1 MHQNSWG
8 ASSHRKTSIPQTVG
22 VTYAVETCREIQDF
36 LISALLNEETSH
48 PGGFSGQA
56 KHNTLGVM
64 NVMDGFVSTKNIS
77 RVQKRWSYQSCWWF
91 GGSVQNYKL
100 QVTNL
105 HIDWWKTR
113 KSAYHIK
120 TWQAIMNYPFF

>member
-64 NVMDGFVSTKNIS
+64 NVMDGFVSTK
-77 RVQKRWSYQSCWWF
+77 QF
-91 GGSVQNYKL
+91 PGSKNGEVTKVAGDLWLGPNYKL
-100 QVTNL
+100 QT
-105 HIDWWKTR
+105 
-113 KSAYHIK
+113 KSTYRLVED
-120 TWQAIMNYPFF
+120 